1 MDTLL
6 KENIGNFI
14 MRDFMGAGEKMF
26 SYGDIRE
33 KGKEAENVLLR
44 EFRAKT
50 EPLGFKFADF
60 YMS

>member
-14 MRDFMGAGEKMF
+14 MRDFTGQKMF